1 MLNKL
6 GGTAPRA
13 SCALG
18 ASSSQLLNPRPS
30 SVIFFQGFG
39 VGQYLAV
46 VPPNMR
52 CSVRATASGQLPR
65 PMALS
70 ITVHVHTLA
79 DRPDLAPDEWTPWC
93 LVVAVEYGGRGSYV
107 A

>member
-1 MLNKL
+1 
-6 GGTAPRA
+6 
-13 SCALG
+13 
-18 ASSSQLLNPRPS
+18 
-30 SVIFFQGFG
+30 
-39 VGQYLAV
+39 
-46 VPPNMR
+46 
-52 CSVRATASGQLPR
+52 
-65 PMALS
+65 MALS